1 MTGKVLY
8 CEGQVIFFK
17 CGNSA
22 VPVFPVYCNHT
33 PYYPI
38 APGYS
43 STIHK
48 VMGQTLRHVSL
59 VFNCRYLSP
68 AVRYVTLSRVSS
80 LDNVVATLRL
90 RKKIHKLLIITN
102 TCQIFKATD

>member
-8 CEGQVIFFK
+8 CEGQIIILK
-17 CGNSA
+17 CGQNI
-22 VPVFPVYCNHT
+22 VPVFPVYCNRI

-38 APGYS
+38 VAGYS

-48 VMGQTLRHVSL
+48 VMGQTLPHITL

-68 AVRYVTLSRVSS
+68 AVGYVALSRVSS
-80 LDNVVATLRL
+80 LHNVVPMLRL
-90 RKKIHKLLIITN
+90 RKTH
-102 TCQIFKATD
+102 F